1 VRSRFAVATA
11 ALAASAFGIRIAYL
25 FVMRDRLHYG
35 LDTIWYELVAG
46 TIAKGHGVVDPATF
60 YSFRGSVPTAFRPPL
75 YPTFLAAL
83 IKFVHE
89 SRLTYQLAGCV
100 VGAVTVVLTVLLGR
114 RVAGARAGIVA
125 GALAAV
131 SPVLLAVDVS
141 VMAETIYVPL
151 VLGAVLLTLDAV
163 AKPAWWRFGVAGLLV
178 GAAAL
183 ARGDGIVLV
192 VVMLLPAALL
202 AGGPAWRPRL
212 LHAGAALLAVLVVVG
227 PWIARNQHRLG
238 QPTLATL
245 DVATTLAGANCR
257 ASYYGSDL
265 GSWDH
270 ACTVRPGDDR
280 LSEVELTR
288 SLEKQAARYARGHVV
303 RLPLVG
309 TVRVLRLWGFY
320 DPAGEARREAVE
332 SRNEQWQLVAWAWHL
347 PVAALAIYGFVVL
360 WRRRRAQCL
369 VLLSVVLA
377 VTLTGLLT
385 YGKSRLVASA
395 EPILLVAAAT
405 AIAQLT
411 NNPALRRSAPGPLG
425 PFPR

>member
-1 VRSRFAVATA
+1 VRRRFALATV
-11 ALAASAFGIRIAYL
+11 ALAAGAFGVRVAYL
-25 FVMRDRLHYG
+25 FAMRDRLHYG

-83 IKFVHE
+83 IKFVHD
-89 SRLTYQLAGCV
+89 SRFTFQLAGCV
-100 VGAVTVVLTVLLGR
+100 VGAATVVLTALLGR
-114 RVAGARAGIVA
+114 RVGNARVGIVA
-125 GALAAV
+125 GVLAVV
-131 SPVLLAVDVS
+131 SPVLLTVDVS
-141 VMAETIYVPL
+141 VMAETIYLPL
-151 VLGAVLLTLDAV
+151 VLGAVLLTIDAM
-163 AKPAWWRFGVAGLLV
+163 AKPAWWRYALAGLLV

-183 ARGDGIVLV
+183 ARGDGITLVL
-192 VVMLLPAALL
+192 VMLLPAALL
-202 AGGPAWRPRL
+202 AGASSWRPRFA
-212 LHAGAALLAVLVVVG
+212 HAGVALLAVLVVVG
-227 PWIARNQHRLG
+227 PWVARNQHRLG

-257 ASYYGSDL
+257 GSYYGDDL

-280 LSEVELTR
+280 LSEVALTR
-288 SLEKQAARYARGHVV
+288 SLERQAARYARDHVV

-332 SRNEQWQLVAWAWHL
+332 SRNEKWQLVAWAWHL
-347 PVAALAIYGFVVL
+347 PVVAFATAGFVLL
-360 WRRRRAQCL
+360 WRRRRAECL
-369 VLLSVVLA
+369 VLLSVVVA

-385 YGKSRLVASA
+385 YGKSRLVATS
-395 EPILLVAAAT
+395 EPIMLVAAAT
-405 AIAQLT
+405 SIVHVWVS
-411 NNPALRRSAPGPLG
+411 RSASRASGRSG
-425 PFPR
+425 AGARS